1 MIDLMTDVLIIGGLL
16 MDTGFIS
23 LKPKEHERG
32 IESYH
37 KNSLLP
43 GQPKIE
49 VAPLFEMDDP
59 VVVEWRALTTAYLDI
74 VAERVRDALRLN
86 RNKLSLTR
94 LMDGAT
100 WSVSYMF
107 IDLFHQANL
116 MIHRLAVSLQ
126 RFLVP
131 ILKNHLS
138 LSR

>member
-1 MIDLMTDVLIIGGLL
+1 M
-16 MDTGFIS
+16 
-23 LKPKEHERG
+23 
-32 IESYH
+32 
-37 KNSLLP
+37 
-43 GQPKIE
+43 
-49 VAPLFEMDDP
+49 
-59 VVVEWRALTTAYLDI
+59 VEWRALTTAYLDI

-138 LSR
+138 LSRYV

>member
-1 MIDLMTDVLIIGGLL
+1 MCMCIGGLL

-23 LKPKEHERG
+23 LKPKEHDRG

-100 WSVSYMF
+100 WSVSLF
-107 IDLFHQANL
+107 ICLWTF
-116 MIHRLAVSLQ
+116 S
-126 RFLVP
+126 
-131 ILKNHLS
+131 S
-138 LSR
+138 S